1 MHPFDS
7 LLNGWEIIDT
17 VGLSECLF
25 CFLRWFP
32 RLPLTT
38 MLGQWYAISAV
49 LVAHTCEEWFTLA
62 CDEYILF
69 IVDGH
74 SILGENG
81 DVSIICDLSYT
92 H

>member
-1 MHPFDS
+1 
-7 LLNGWEIIDT
+7 
-17 VGLSECLF
+17 
-25 CFLRWFP
+25 
-32 RLPLTT
+32 

-49 LVAHTCEEWFTLA
+49 LVTHTYEEWFTLA

-74 SILGENG
+74 SILGENR
-81 DVSIICDLSYT
+81 DIPIICDLSYI